1 MNLIFSLLL
10 LTIFVGLLLSR
21 SHLRLPRRLVKD
33 MYPEEERSLR
43 ATIEE
48 AVIVLLCLGYFF
60 LSVQGLSAILEPTIV
75 SNTFFSCAFFI
86 LVIFTAINLHPKG
99 KEAPFHKKITFPVLV
114 IMALFI
120 IDFFLQKFFPGE
132 YYLVMLVGGLTII
145 WGGIKWI
152 SSIFSKNEGIA

>member
-1 MNLIFSLLL
+1 MNLIISFLL
-10 LTIFVGLLLSR
+10 LTIFVRLLLSR
-21 SHLRLPRRLVKD
+21 SQFRLPGRLVKD

-60 LSVQGLSAILEPTIV
+60 FSVQGLSAILEPTVV

-86 LVIFTAINLHPKG
+86 FVIFSAINLHPKG
-99 KEAPFHKKITFPVLV
+99 KQAPFHKKITIPVLV

-120 IDFFLQKFFPGE
+120 TDFVLQKFFPGE
-132 YYLVMLVGGLTII
+132 YFLIMLLGGLTII

-152 SSIFSKNEGIA
+152 SSIFRKKKGIA